1 MEFSSF
7 FSNLVESFQFLAFAN
22 DLNSTIF
29 VQFAVNKL
37 HHTERL
43 QWTQYLVNNDLQH
56 SSLALF
62 NDWLRNLALACDYL
76 PQKDVSNISNTSRNH
91 RNSIE
96 PNRRNDDRQSNQNDN
111 QPSTNNQGFQK
122 KSRNVCAVF
131 NQKHHSSYCDKYKH
145 LSVETKRKLVLWKS
159 LCLTCLGQHMVED
172 CPSKRPCATDN
183 ITAAFTTKNLQP
195 TAHLTRH
202 LPRHHRRITP

>member
-111 QPSTNNQGFQK
+111 QPSTK
-122 KSRNVCAVF
+122 DS
-131 NQKHHSSYCDKYKH
+131 
-145 LSVETKRKLVLWKS
+145 KRKAAMFAHCSTRNTTLPIATS
-159 LCLTCLGQHMVED
+159 TNTCQL
-172 CPSKRPCATDN
+172 K
-183 ITAAFTTKNLQP
+183 
-195 TAHLTRH
+195 
-202 LPRHHRRITP
+202 